1 MDSIPITDFMPPPG
15 QRLGLVPRDF
25 QAFPVGYLGPVAE
38 PFSMPLI
45 PENEW
50 EGRIAEQ
57 EAKQSSLQHVF
68 HRAGAKSLDQ
78 NGQGYCWAY
87 SSTSATMLTRLK
99 EGQPYVRLS
108 GHHPAYIIKGGRDQ
122 GGWNSQSLKFIA
134 EKGVA
139 SVEFW
144 PEKSMTSHDKPE
156 MWANAIRHRI
166 TEWYDLSDRGD
177 EVRAQL
183 ATCLLNNIAC
193 PVDFNWWGHSVCAV
207 RLIKKDPFTI
217 RILNSWGA
225 WSDQGFGDLV
235 GSKAIPNGACAPRVT
250 RFSDV

>member
-1 MDSIPITDFMPPPG
+1 
-15 QRLGLVPRDF
+15 
-25 QAFPVGYLGPVAE
+25 
-38 PFSMPLI
+38 
-45 PENEW
+45 
-50 EGRIAEQ
+50 
-57 EAKQSSLQHVF
+57 
-68 HRAGAKSLDQ
+68 
-78 NGQGYCWAY
+78 
-87 SSTSATMLTRLK
+87 MLTRIK
-99 EGQPYVRLS
+99 EGQPAVRLS
-108 GHHPAYIIKGGRDQ
+108 GHHPAAIIKGYADQ
-122 GGWNSQSLKFIA
+122 GGWNAESLKFIA

-144 PEKSMTSHDKPE
+144 KEKSRDRSNDTPA
-156 MWANAIRHRI
+156 MWANAKLHRI
-166 TEWYDLSDRGD
+166 TEWFDLSDRGD

-217 RILNSWGA
+217 RILNSWATSWG
-225 WSDQGFGDLV
+225 DQGFGDLV